1 MCKLLYASRYSIIFY
16 MHILSLFP
24 SLFYLAPLSATILR
38 AGAGIACIY
47 IGYALILNRREIT
60 QITLPFIGHP
70 ARWMIMVSGVITILD
85 GLALIIGF
93 GTQAAAIIGII
104 IALKHLLL
112 PRTYESIRPLARSTY
127 ALLILMS
134 LTLILTGAGPFA
146 FDLPL

>member
-24 SLFYLAPLSATILR
+24 SLFYLAPLSATIIRL
-38 AGAGIACIY
+38 GAGIAFFY
-47 IGYALILNRREIT
+47 IGYVLILNRREIT
-60 QITLPFIGHP
+60 QITLPFIGYP
-70 ARWMIMVSGVITILD
+70 AQWMIVVSGVITILD

-112 PRTYESIRPLARSTY
+112 PRTYESVRPFARSTY

-146 FDLPL
+146 VDLPL